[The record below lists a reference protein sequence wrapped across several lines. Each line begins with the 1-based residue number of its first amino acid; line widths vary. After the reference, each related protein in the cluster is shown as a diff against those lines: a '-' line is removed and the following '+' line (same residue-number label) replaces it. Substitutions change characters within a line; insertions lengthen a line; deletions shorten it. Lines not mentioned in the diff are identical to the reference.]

1 MRIGVLA
8 LQGAFAAHAAVLE
21 SLGVLTVEVRTP
33 ADLAGLDGLVLPG
46 GESTAVSMA
55 AERAG
60 LMEPLAELL
69 DADLPV
75 LGTCAG
81 AILLAREC
89 LDGRSDQ
96 RQFGRVDVSVR
107 RNAYG
112 RQVDSFEVDLNVP
125 AFAGAGLADGPFH
138 AVFIRAPAIERVG
151 DGVEV
156 LAEVDGR
163 PCAVASG
170 RTVLTTFHPELTAD
184 DRFHRYLL
192 AR

>member
-1 MRIGVLA
+1 MTVGVLA
-8 LQGAFAAHAAVLE
+8 LQGAFASHVAVLE
-21 SLGVLTVEVRTP
+21 SLGVPTVEVRTP
-33 ADLAGLDGLVLPG
+33 GDLVDLDGLVLPG

-60 LMEPLAELL
+60 LLEPLAELL
-69 DADLPV
+69 DRDIPV

-89 LDGRSDQ
+89 RDGRPDQ

-107 RNAYG
+107 RNAFG
-112 RQVDSFEVDLNVP
+112 RQVDSFESDVEIPVL
-125 AFAGAGLADGPFH
+125 AGAGMSDAPFH

-170 RTVLTTFHPELTAD
+170 RTVLTTFHPELTDD
-184 DRFHRYLL
+184 DRIHRYLL

>member
-1 MRIGVLA
+1 MRVGVLA
-8 LQGAFAAHAAVLE
+8 LQGAFAAHSRVLG
-21 SLGVLTVEVRTP
+21 SLGVTTVEVRTP
-33 ADLAGLDGLVLPG
+33 ADLVDLDGLVLPG

-60 LMEPLAELL
+60 LLEPLADLL
-69 DADLPV
+69 DRDVPV

-81 AILLAREC
+81 AILLAQEC
-89 LDGRSDQ
+89 RDGRSDQ

-107 RNAYG
+107 RNAFG
-112 RQVDSFEVDLNVP
+112 RQVDSFESDLEVP
-125 AFAGAGLADGPFH
+125 ALAAAGLSDEPFH

-170 RTVLTTFHPELTAD
+170 RTVLTTFHPELTDD
-184 DRFHRYLL
+184 DRIHRYLL

>member
-1 MRIGVLA
+1 MRVGVLA
-8 LQGAFAAHAAVLE
+8 LQGAFAAHAAVLR
-21 SLGVLTVEVRTP
+21 SLGVDTVEVRTP
-33 ADLAGLDGLVLPG
+33 DHLPGLDGLVVPG

-60 LMEPLAELL
+60 LVEPLAELL
-69 DADLPV
+69 DRGVPV

-81 AILLAREC
+81 AILLADEC

-96 RQFGRVDVSVR
+96 RQLGRVDVAVR
-107 RNAYG
+107 RNAFG
-112 RQVDSFEVDLNVP
+112 RQVDSFEVDLDVP
-125 AFAGAGLADGPFH
+125 ALGAAGLPDGPFH

-151 DGVEV
+151 DDVEV

-163 PCAVASG
+163 PCAVVSG
-170 RTVLTTFHPELTAD
+170 RTVLTTFHPELADD

-192 AR
+192 GR

>member
-1 MRIGVLA
+1 VRIGVLA
-8 LQGAFAAHAAVLE
+8 LQGAFAAHAAVLG
-21 SLGVLTVEVRTP
+21 SLGARTVEVRTP
-33 ADLAGLDGLVLPG
+33 QDLPDLDGLVVPG

-60 LMEPLAELL
+60 LVEPLAEFL
-69 DADLPV
+69 DRDLPV

-81 AILLAREC
+81 AILLAKEC
-89 LDGRSDQ
+89 LDGRADQ
-96 RQFGRVDVSVR
+96 RQLGRVDVAVR

-112 RQVDSFEVDLNVP
+112 RQVDSFEVDLDVP

-163 PCAVASG
+163 PCAVISG
-170 RTVLTTFHPELTAD
+170 RTVLTTFHPELAGD
-184 DRFHRYLL
+184 DRFHRLL
-192 AR
+192 LDR